1 MAVACLVCT
10 VVALLLV
17 QDVQSRKLSWT
28 EQEEETHD
36 GLGNHG
42 AAAGR
47 STTLVSVS
55 LNLPNH
61 CTYCYAMLN
70 TSPLQQSECMHIIFL
85 RQNIL
90 VGSSS
95 ESCLTVYIINFVLNF
110 DG

>member
-70 TSPLQQSECMHIIFL
+70 TSLKLKLHHCSKANACTLYFCVKIFWSVHHPNL
-85 RQNIL
+85 AL
-90 VGSSS
+90 
-95 ESCLTVYIINFVLNF
+95 LYI
-110 DG
+110 